1 MNTKGYIKDFIPPLK
16 SSDSV
21 VRALQWMQ
29 AFNLNHL
36 PVVDGVKYKGI
47 VTEND
52 LKKIEDKEKTLAA
65 CDLEYQNVYIFETQ
79 YIYDALEFVTVKG
92 LNIVPVISKE
102 GNYRGLLT
110 LVDIIDC
117 FAQNSSVKTPGG
129 TIILNVDRKNY
140 SMQEIARITES
151 NGALILSSSV
161 NQLPD
166 SEIFE
171 VTLKVDKLDL
181 SRILAGFYRM
191 DYNVVA
197 SYQTSDLPTDL
208 EDRYQAFMTYLNV

>member
-1 MNTKGYIKDFIPPLK
+1 
-16 SSDSV
+16 
-21 VRALQWMQ
+21 
-29 AFNLNHL
+29 
-36 PVVDGVKYKGI
+36 
-47 VTEND
+47 
-52 LKKIEDKEKTLAA
+52 
-65 CDLEYQNVYIFETQ
+65 
-79 YIYDALEFVTVKG
+79 
-92 LNIVPVISKE
+92 
-102 GNYRGLLT
+102 
-110 LVDIIDC
+110 
-117 FAQNSSVKTPGG
+117 VKTPGG
-129 TIILNVDRKNY
+129 IIILNVERKNY

-197 SYQTSDLPTDL
+197 SYQTTDLPTDI